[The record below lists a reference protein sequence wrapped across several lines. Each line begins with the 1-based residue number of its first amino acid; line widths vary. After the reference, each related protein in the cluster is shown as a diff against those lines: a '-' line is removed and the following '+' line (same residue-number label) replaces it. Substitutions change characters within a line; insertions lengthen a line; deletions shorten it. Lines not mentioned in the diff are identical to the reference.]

1 MSETTVEKKSKQTGS
16 LTPEHSARLMRW
28 ATYASV
34 TLAIS
39 LIALK
44 SGAWLQ
50 TNSVSLLTSLVDSL
64 LDSIASIINL
74 VAVRHALMPA
84 DREHRFGHGKAEAIA
99 ALSQAAIIAGSAAF
113 LLLEGGRRLIHPEP
127 LAHTAT
133 GVVVMGVSL
142 VATAFLLVFQRY
154 VIRKTKSVAIS
165 ADSLH
170 YLSDLFTA
178 VAVIM
183 ALVLTERFGFV
194 YADPLFAVTIA
205 TYILY
210 SAWKIARSSFDQIM
224 DRELPDED
232 RGRIRDVVMSHPDV
246 LNMHDLRTRS
256 SGLNSF
262 IQLHMEL
269 DGRMTLKRAH
279 DIADEVQIMVENT
292 FPEAQVLIH
301 QDPEGLEDP
310 PVFD

>member
-1 MSETTVEKKSKQTGS
+1 VEKNPNQPGS

-64 LDSIASIINL
+64 LDAIASIINL
-74 VAVRHALMPA
+74 VAVRHALTPA

-113 LLLEGGRRLIHPEP
+113 LLLEGGRRLIHPEL
-127 LAHTAT
+127 LAHTDA
-133 GVVVMGVSL
+133 GVIVMGISL
-142 VATAFLLVFQRY
+142 VATAFLLGFQRY
-154 VIRKTKSVAIS
+154 VIRRTKSVAIS

-178 VAVIM
+178 VAVIV

-194 YADPLFAVTIA
+194 YADPLFAITIA
-205 TYILY
+205 AYILY
-210 SAWKIARSSFDQIM
+210 SAWKIAGSSFDQIM

-232 RGRIRDVVMSHPDV
+232 RDRIRDVVMSHPDV
-246 LNMHDLRTRS
+246 LDMHDLRTRS

-269 DGRMTLKRAH
+269 DGGMTLKRAH
-279 DIADEVQIMVENT
+279 DIADEVQIMVEST
-292 FPEAQVLIH
+292 FPDAEVLIH

-310 PVFD
+310 PVFN

>member
-1 MSETTVEKKSKQTGS
+1 MSETTVEKNPNQSRS

-64 LDSIASIINL
+64 LDAIASIINL
-74 VAVRHALMPA
+74 VAVRHALTPA

-127 LAHTAT
+127 LAHTGA
-133 GVVVMGVSL
+133 GVIVMGISL
-142 VATAFLLVFQRY
+142 VATAFLLGFQRY
-154 VIRKTKSVAIS
+154 VIRRTKSVAIS

-170 YLSDLFTA
+170 YLSDLYTA
-178 VAVIM
+178 VAVIV

-194 YADPLFAVTIA
+194 YADPLFAITIA
-205 TYILY
+205 AYILY
-210 SAWKIARSSFDQIM
+210 SAWKIAGSSFDQIM

-232 RGRIRDVVMSHPDV
+232 RDRIRDVVMSHPDV
-246 LNMHDLRTRS
+246 LDMHDLRTRS

-269 DGRMTLKRAH
+269 DGGMTLKRAH
-279 DIADEVQIMVENT
+279 DIADEVQIMVEST
-292 FPEAQVLIH
+292 FPDAEVLIH

-310 PVFD
+310 PVFN